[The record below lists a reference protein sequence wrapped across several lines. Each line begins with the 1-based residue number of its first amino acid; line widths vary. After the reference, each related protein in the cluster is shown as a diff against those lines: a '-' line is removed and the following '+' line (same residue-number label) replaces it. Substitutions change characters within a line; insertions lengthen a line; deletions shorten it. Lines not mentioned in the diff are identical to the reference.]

1 MPKRTWLTTNDRDA
15 LRSYVETDDLAGIV
29 EVLSE
34 YGYTILDDEDGDE
47 TAAQEWLERRGWT
60 CRTED

>member
-1 MPKRTWLTTNDRDA
+1 MPKKTLSQDDRRA
-15 LRSYVETDDLAGIV
+15 LLAYVKSDDLAGIV